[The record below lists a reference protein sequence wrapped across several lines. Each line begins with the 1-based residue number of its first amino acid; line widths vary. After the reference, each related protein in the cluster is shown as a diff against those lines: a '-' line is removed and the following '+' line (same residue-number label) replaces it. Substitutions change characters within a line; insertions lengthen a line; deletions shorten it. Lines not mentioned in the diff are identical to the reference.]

1 MVRQTT
7 EGYGIYLYLLT
18 GSDADVSI
26 TTLTNSGTISG
37 TAATSEGYG
46 IYLNAYY
53 EDASITTLT
62 NSGTISGT
70 QRLMRIWYLFN
81 RSIVIC
87 VCYYKH
93 SYKHWNYFRVYS

>member
-1 MVRQTT
+1 MQKAELSVVRQLLMDMVF
-7 EGYGIYLYLLT
+7 IYILLTT
-18 GSDADVSI
+18 GSDGDVSI

-70 QRLMRIWYLFN
+70 ASVVMDMVFILIQIGY
-81 RSIVIC
+81 
-87 VCYYKH
+87 
-93 SYKHWNYFRVYS
+93 

>member
-1 MVRQTT
+1 M
-7 EGYGIYLYLLT
+7 EYGIYLYWLLIA
-18 GSDADVSI
+18 DASI

-70 QRLMRIWYLFN
+70 ERSSDGHGIYLVH
-81 RSIVIC
+81 RSI
-87 VCYYKH
+87 
-93 SYKHWNYFRVYS
+93 WL